1 MSEAKPD
8 TLPTFVLKAPTSFW
22 WTVRIPTATDTD
34 YSYAK
39 LDVLFAALP
48 QTELDKMRGAGLAEG
63 DQLPSE
69 DDIARRVVK
78 GWRHLPDENGD
89 AVPFTPEKL
98 GELLAVPMVR
108 THIVATYMAATSGM
122 AARKNA

>member
-48 QTELDKMRGAGLAEG
+48 QAELDKMRGAGLAEG

-89 AVPFTPEKL
+89 AVPFSHDKL
-98 GELLAVPMVR
+98 EQLLAVPMVR